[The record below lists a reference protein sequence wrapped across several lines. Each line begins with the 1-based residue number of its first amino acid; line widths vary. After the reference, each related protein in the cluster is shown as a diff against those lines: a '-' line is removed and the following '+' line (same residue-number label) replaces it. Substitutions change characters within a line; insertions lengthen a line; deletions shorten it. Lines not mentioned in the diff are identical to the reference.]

1 MDAVVPVA
9 FGPWVGYHL
18 VSYGYQYHVLTITGV
33 LNFLR
38 RRDFISNCAPILSS
52 ESTSGVHN
60 DTLAE
65 WLRRLTR
72 NQLGPSRVG
81 SSPASV
87 VEKCRLDFFDHLQ
100 FSCVPV
106 ANGRDIAVFSTFNLF
121 VSCSR

>member
-18 VSYGYQYHVLTITGV
+18 VSYGHQYQVLTISGV

-38 RRDFISNCAPILSS
+38 RRVYISNCVPHFPS

-72 NQLGPSRVG
+72 NQLGLSRVG

-87 VEKCRLDFFDHLQ
+87 VKFCGFDFFDYLY
-100 FSCVPV
+100 FSCVTK
-106 ANGRDIAVFSTFNLF
+106 GRDKPVFSTFNLF
-121 VSCSR
+121 VSCSG